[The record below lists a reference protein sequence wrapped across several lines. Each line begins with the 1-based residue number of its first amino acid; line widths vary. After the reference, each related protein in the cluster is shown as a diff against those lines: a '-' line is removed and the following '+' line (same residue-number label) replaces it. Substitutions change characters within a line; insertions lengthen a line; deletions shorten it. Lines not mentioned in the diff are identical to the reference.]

1 MPVIQREV
9 SVAANSVVENLLNG
23 SAFEFART
31 NQLVSVGVSAAAPGV
46 FVTINAGPDIVLE
59 ESAAVILTRFPLIP
73 DEMYYNDVMAVGDR
87 LTVRARNST
96 GAAIVTRCI
105 VQVSQL

>member
-9 SVAANSVVENLLNG
+9 SVPANSFVENILTG

-31 NQLVSVGVSAAAPGV
+31 NQLVSIGVSAAATGI
-46 FVTINAGPDIVLE
+46 FVTISAGPDIVLE
-59 ESAAVILTRFPLIP
+59 ESAAVILARFPIIP
-73 DEMYYNDVMAVGDR
+73 DEMYYNDVMQVGDR
-87 LTVRARNST
+87 LIVRARNST
-96 GAAIVTRCI
+96 GAAIVTRTV